1 MAKILFVCGSLNQT
15 TQMHQISRHL
25 EDHELYFSP
34 YYADG
39 LEDLAAMA
47 GLLNFTVLG
56 GRPRRDTINYLIRN
70 ELLIDDRGESREY
83 DLAITCSDLIVQ
95 KNISHK
101 RTLLVQEGITEPEGA
116 LRQLYKKMPVLPRY
130 LANTATTGLSD
141 AYDLFCVA
149 SPGYADHFIRKG
161 VDPRKIRVTG
171 IPNFDDLKKHRD
183 NDFPYHDF
191 VLVATT
197 PYRESFRNED
207 RMAFLRSVKEKA
219 GSRQVIFKL
228 HPTELVSRATREIG
242 EILPDAMVLT
252 SGNVNDMIANAETV
266 ITQQSTCTF
275 VALALGKP
283 TFTYLDQNE
292 LLRLMPIQ
300 NAGSSAANIARHT
313 RELLEETSSR
323 RMTTERSQAA
333 VTSLTRFPH

>member
-25 EDHELYFSP
+25 PDHELYFSP

-39 LEDLAAMA
+39 LEELAAMA

-56 GRPRRDTINYLIRN
+56 GRHRRDTLNYLLRN

-83 DLAITCSDLIVQ
+83 DLAITCSDLIIQ
-95 KNISHK
+95 KNIRHK
-101 RTLLVQEGITEPEGA
+101 RTLLVQEGITEPEGI
-116 LRQLYKKMPVLPRY
+116 LFQLYKKLPILPRY

-161 VDPRKIRVTG
+161 VDPSKIRVTG
-171 IPNFDDLKKHRD
+171 IPNFDDLKKHRL
-183 NDFPYHDF
+183 NDFPHHDF
-191 VLVATT
+191 ILVATT
-197 PYRESFRNED
+197 PYRESFRSED
-207 RMAFLRSVKEKA
+207 RMTFLRYVKEKA
-219 GSRQVIFKL
+219 GSRRVIFKL
-228 HPTELVSRATREIG
+228 HPTEIVSRATREIS
-242 EILPDAMVLT
+242 EVLPDALVLT
-252 SGNVNDMIANAETV
+252 NGNVNDMIANADMV

-275 VALALGKP
+275 VALALGKA

-300 NAGSSAANIARHT
+300 NAGASSANIARHS
-313 RELLEETSSR
+313 RELLASVPNRVVSSGA
-323 RMTTERSQAA
+323 SQVA
-333 VTSLTRFPH
+333 TISLNQLPH